1 MEDMEE
7 EDATSATPFDFKI
20 KRAIF
25 FEAEA
30 TKHWV
35 EAGGVEEEVYRR
47 RMRRR
52 RRMKFFTAAR
62 AFGATGSARS
72 VPLEMPGC
80 VNRRM
85 CKQLQWVKV

>member
-1 MEDMEE
+1 MEE

-35 EAGGVEEEVYRR
+35 EAGGVEEEEEEEEER
-47 RMRRR
+47 
-52 RRMKFFTAAR
+52 AACPWETR
-62 AFGATGSARS
+62 LSRTYITIVTQSQ
-72 VPLEMPGC
+72 
-80 VNRRM
+80 
-85 CKQLQWVKV
+85 QLDH

>member
-25 FEAEA
+25 VEAEA

-35 EAGGVEEEVYRR
+35 EAGGVEEEVW
-47 RMRRR
+47 RRR
-52 RRMKFFTAAR
+52 RRRWRRRRRSGVVFDRQHADDFT
-62 AFGATGSARS
+62 S
-72 VPLEMPGC
+72 PL
-80 VNRRM
+80 
-85 CKQLQWVKV
+85 KT

>member
-1 MEDMEE
+1 MEE

-35 EAGGVEEEVYRR
+35 EAGGVEEEV
-47 RMRRR
+47 
-52 RRMKFFTAAR
+52 
-62 AFGATGSARS
+62 
-72 VPLEMPGC
+72 
-80 VNRRM
+80 
-85 CKQLQWVKV
+85 